1 LWQNELATLQNSD
14 KWLRF
19 FVKTT
24 ARRPLRYCSV
34 DLHVIC
40 ARTLYG
46 AQAKACD
53 YKTYLSSELRRS
65 RAVYTL
71 GSIPTL
77 GCCFGLRRYWQG
89 GGERDMNYV
98 SQVCE
103 VGMMR
108 FTLRE
113 DCETDFLGRAAEEIL
128 QLPSVLRVRTNPA
141 RQEIEITFKQPAEGL
156 LRQVNNALRLVGT
169 EMTASKVR

>member
-1 LWQNELATLQNSD
+1 MPMGKAVACEGRKAGKYTNYETNPPVNMWICNGL
-14 KWLRF
+14 
-19 FVKTT
+19 
-24 ARRPLRYCSV
+24 ARRRSNFGRV
-34 DLHVIC
+34 DLGVRHRCVS
-40 ARTLYG
+40 ATHLAGGRHGAVTLIW
-46 AQAKACD
+46 Q
-53 YKTYLSSELRRS
+53 
-65 RAVYTL
+65 
-71 GSIPTL
+71 IIQ
-77 GCCFGLRRYWQG
+77 QG
-89 GGERDMNYV
+89 GGEGDMNYV

-113 DCETDFLGRAAEEIL
+113 DSETEFLGRAAEEIL

-156 LRQVNNALRLVGT
+156 LRQVNNALRSVGT

>member
-1 LWQNELATLQNSD
+1 MTIVS
-14 KWLRF
+14 
-19 FVKTT
+19 
-24 ARRPLRYCSV
+24 S
-34 DLHVIC
+34 
-40 ARTLYG
+40 
-46 AQAKACD
+46 KACILRQLFS
-53 YKTYLSSELRRS
+53 YLAGGCHG
-65 RAVYTL
+65 AVTL
-71 GSIPTL
+71 VWEVIH
-77 GCCFGLRRYWQG
+77 RG

-98 SQVCE
+98 NQAGE

-156 LRQVNNALRLVGT
+156 LRQVNSALQSVGS